1 MLVRCWNIFFFYAY
15 DSLNRL
21 VEQQV
26 GSDERLT
33 YEFNLLGQQTRI
45 RQYVPA
51 NSSQAK
57 DITYQYDSL
66 SRVNQ
71 VTDANNRML
80 SYVYDK
86 LNRRTRLTFPD
97 SQYMQYGYDGDSRMT
112 QVHYG
117 AQMLASYTYDNLSQL
132 QQVTYANG
140 AQTQVDYSARGDITR
155 LEHLFASSQ
164 HLGYQFTYNQV
175 GQQQSKQHLGEASQW
190 LPFANYGE
198 SYSTN
203 NLHQYTQIGG
213 DNYGF
218 DSNGNLSSTSGYTY
232 SHNSLNQLTQVTP
245 NGNMGD
251 IFTPTMHWGDE
262 TVKTSTAQSQSTC
275 TTAMKSLLSIMLQVA

>member
-1 MLVRCWNIFFFYAY
+1 VRCWNIFFFYTY

-112 QVHYG
+112 QVHYDAG
-117 AQMLASYTYDNLSQL
+117 ALWRTD
-132 QQVTYANG
+132 
-140 AQTQVDYSARGDITR
+140 
-155 LEHLFASSQ
+155 
-164 HLGYQFTYNQV
+164 V
-175 GQQQSKQHLGEASQW
+175 G
-190 LPFANYGE
+190 
-198 SYSTN
+198 
-203 NLHQYTQIGG
+203 
-213 DNYGF
+213 
-218 DSNGNLSSTSGYTY
+218 
-232 SHNSLNQLTQVTP
+232 
-245 NGNMGD
+245 
-251 IFTPTMHWGDE
+251 
-262 TVKTSTAQSQSTC
+262 
-275 TTAMKSLLSIMLQVA
+275 